1 MGFGSITTGERPADF
16 DDYIDLSFVNVM
28 ADRLVRATA
37 AGGGIRL
44 VAVSTTETLREA
56 QARHGLSLL
65 TAVMLG
71 RAMSAGLMLASSMKV
86 RHGRVNLRLGSDG
99 PIKGLMVDAGRD
111 GTVRGYVGEPALELD
126 PIADEKGNYGFN
138 FKAAAGTGYLHVMRD
153 DGKGEPFNST
163 VELVGGAIGEDVA
176 SYLLHSEQ
184 TPSGVFV
191 GEKINRDGILCSGG
205 LLVQILPKAAEE
217 PALVELIEQRCRE
230 IEGFSERL
238 AACNNNLEDLL
249 IDVFPDLDPQP
260 LTDTEATQ
268 DVRFKCRC
276 TRERSIGALLLLGRK
291 ELSEMLEADGQAEL
305 TCHFCNNRYV
315 VEREE
320 LIGIIEGLP
329 AAV

>member
-1 MGFGSITTGERPADF
+1 
-16 DDYIDLSFVNVM
+16 M

-56 QARHGLSLL
+56 QTRHGLSLL

-71 RAMSAGLMLASSMKV
+71 RAMGAGLMLASSMKV

>member
-1 MGFGSITTGERPADF
+1 
-16 DDYIDLSFVNVM
+16 M

-126 PIADEKGNYGFN
+126 PIADEQGNYGFN